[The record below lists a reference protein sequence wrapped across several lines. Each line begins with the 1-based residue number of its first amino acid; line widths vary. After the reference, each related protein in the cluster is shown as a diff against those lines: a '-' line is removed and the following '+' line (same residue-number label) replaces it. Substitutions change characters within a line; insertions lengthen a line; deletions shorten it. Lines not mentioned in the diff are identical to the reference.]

1 MVGECASV
9 VPSVHCTMASVSQS
23 SPEKYVAHA
32 QVYASEPSVQT
43 PPFWHGLL
51 PHSSTSA
58 SQFVPLKPAWQEQV

>member
-1 MVGECASV
+1 
-9 VPSVHCTMASVSQS
+9 MASVSQS